1 MSIRERIPVALRRLR
16 DLRRAWLP
24 DIPGTRLRD
33 HPRLLALFE
42 RLLSESKCTY
52 LDDVDGHRMH
62 LNPINGWALAFQGI
76 HEPEETKRIDALVK
90 PGDVVLDLGASIGY
104 FTLRLARSVGPTGR
118 VIAVEPDPL
127 NFELLSRN
135 VAMNGYRNVT
145 LINKAAARQTG
156 PLQLFLSEDN
166 AGDHRTSGTPESR
179 SAVEVQGTRL
189 DEELADLTRLD
200 FVKIDI
206 QGAEV
211 DALCGLREL
220 LARSPGVAM
229 LVEFWPSGLANAG
242 VEPGRLLDLL
252 DELGFSLEDITGGP
266 SDSASLLAAYPVASG
281 RHTNLIATHDAPR
294 TGEQGKRVL

>member
-1 MSIRERIPVALRRLR
+1 MRRLR
-16 DLRRAWLP
+16 DFRRAWLP
-24 DIPGTRLRD
+24 NIPGTRLRD

-42 RLLSESKCTY
+42 RVLSASQCTY

-76 HEPEETKRIDALVK
+76 HEPQETRTLDALVK

-104 FTLRLARSVGPTGR
+104 FTLRFARSVGPAGR

-135 VAMNGYRNVT
+135 VALNGYENVT
-145 LINKAAARQTG
+145 LLNKAAALETG
-156 PLQLFLSEDN
+156 PLRLFLSDDN
-166 AGDHRTSGTPESR
+166 AGDHRTSGTPDSR
-179 SAVEVQGTRL
+179 ASVEVQGTRL
-189 DEELADLTRLD
+189 DEELADVSRLD

-211 DALCGLREL
+211 DALCGLRQL
-220 LARSPGVAM
+220 LARSPGVSM

-242 VEPGRLLDLL
+242 VEPRRLLDLL
-252 DELGFSLEDITGGP
+252 DELGFRVEDITGGP
-266 SDSASLLAAYPVASG
+266 SDAPSLLRAYPIAGG
-281 RHTNLIATHDAPR
+281 RHTNLVATHRAPR
-294 TGEQGKRVL
+294 AGGQEECSP